1 MQYRKNKN
9 QPVRS
14 YTLAQ
19 ITAGVAF
26 TIAFLSALGQVI
38 VLFLPDTVSKWFSVA
53 ALSLA
58 VIGVIVG
65 LLASRQANGEQKE
78 QMERERQAREEAL
91 RKESQAREMA
101 LQKESLVR
109 EQALR
114 NESQAREVA
123 LQKESSA
130 RVEGLRDEKWAR
142 RILVWGVSA
151 GLTLGVMAYMAA
163 VIKVS
168 AQMGKSYA
176 ERMMKEIWES
186 KK

>member
-1 MQYRKNKN
+1 MQHQNDED

-14 YTLAQ
+14 YTVAQ
-19 ITAGVAF
+19 ITAGISF

-38 VLFLPDTVSKWFSVA
+38 VLFLPDTFSKWFSVA

-58 VIGVIVG
+58 VIGVVVG
-65 LLASRQANGEQKE
+65 LLASRQANREQRK
-78 QMERERQAREEAL
+78 QMERERRTREEAL
-91 RKESQAREMA
+91 IKESQARET
-101 LQKESLVR
+101 
-109 EQALR
+109 ALR
-114 NESQAREVA
+114 NESQARETALRNESQTREVA

-142 RILVWGVSA
+142 RIAVGVVSA
-151 GLTLGVMAYMAA
+151 GLTLGSMVYLVA

-168 AQMGKSYA
+168 TQMGKSYG